1 MVFSLKPKVTVG
13 VCVRNCESYIK
24 DAINSIL
31 KQDFPHE
38 LMEVIVVDG
47 YSKDRTV
54 KIAKE
59 LLGNSDIKTRIFF
72 EDKGLGVARQM
83 VVDNAIG
90 DYIVWVDGDM
100 MLSTEYLRK
109 LVDFISKHLEVG
121 IVKGKQALQPGKN
134 LLATL
139 EGYSRIAGRMVNY
152 QSEKGCSKALGTAGA
167 LCRTKALID
176 AGGFDK
182 SLVGYNED
190 WDIEIRVRAKGWS
203 LHTIDAFYLDYERRK
218 ISWNDLW
225 NRYWLRGYY
234 THYFLHKNK
243 GMLKHYRIFPPAAF
257 LGGLLHAFSLFKK
270 TCQKTVFLLP
280 LQYVFKMTAWYVGF
294 MKSHLDSYAP
304 QFTEIQSNRMLT
316 RCRLK

>member
-1 MVFSLKPKVTVG
+1 
-13 VCVRNCESYIK
+13 VRNCESYIK
-24 DAINSIL
+24 DAIDSIL
-31 KQDFPHE
+31 NQDFPHGF
-38 LMEVIVVDG
+38 MEVIVVDG

-54 KIAKE
+54 KVLKE
-59 LLGNSDIKTRIFF
+59 LLRNSDIKTRIFF

-90 DYIVWVDGDM
+90 DYIIWVDGDM
-100 MLSTEYLRK
+100 MLSTDYLRK
-109 LVDFISKHLEVG
+109 LVDFISKHPEVG
-121 IVKGKQALQPGKN
+121 IVKGKQALQPGEN

-139 EGYSRIAGRMVNY
+139 EAYSRAAGRMVDY
-152 QSEKGCSKALGTAGA
+152 QSEKRSSKALGTAGA
-167 LCRTKALID
+167 LCRTRALID

-182 SLVGYNED
+182 SLRGYNED

-225 NRYWLRGYY
+225 SRYWLRGYY
-234 THYFLHKNK
+234 THYFLQKNK

-257 LGGLLHAFSLFKK
+257 LGGLLHAFALFKK

-280 LQYVFKMTAWYVGF
+280 FQHVFKMTAWYVGF
-294 MKSHLDSYAP
+294 IKSHLDSYAP
-304 QFTEIQSNRMLT
+304 KYTEINPTECQRGV
-316 RCRLK
+316 K

>member
-1 MVFSLKPKVTVG
+1 M
-13 VCVRNCESYIK
+13 RNCESYIN
-24 DAINSIL
+24 DAIDSIL
-31 KQDFPHE
+31 NQDFPHE
-38 LMEVIVVDG
+38 LMKVIVVDG

-54 KIAKE
+54 KIVKDS
-59 LLGNSDIKTRIFF
+59 LRNSDIKTQFFF

-90 DYIVWVDGDM
+90 DYIIWVDGDM
-100 MLSTEYLRK
+100 TLSTDYLRK
-109 LVDFISKHLEVG
+109 LVDFISNHPEVG

-139 EGYSRIAGRMVNY
+139 EGYSRAAGRMVNY
-152 QSEKGCSKALGTAGA
+152 QSEKGRFKALGTAGA
-167 LCRTKALID
+167 LCRTRALID

-182 SLVGYNED
+182 SLIGYNED

-225 NRYWLRGYY
+225 SRYRLRGYH

-257 LGGLLHAFSLFKK
+257 LGGLLQAFALFKK

-280 LQYVFKMTAWYVGF
+280 FQNVFKMTAWYVGF
-294 MKSHLDSYAP
+294 IKSHLDSYAP
-304 QFTEIQSNRMLT
+304 KYTEIQSNRMST
-316 RCRLK
+316 RSKMK